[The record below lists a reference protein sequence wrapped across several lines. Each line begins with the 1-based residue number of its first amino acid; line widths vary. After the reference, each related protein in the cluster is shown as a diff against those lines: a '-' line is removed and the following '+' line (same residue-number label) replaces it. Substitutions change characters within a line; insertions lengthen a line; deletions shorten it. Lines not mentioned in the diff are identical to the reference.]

1 MSYRKTVL
9 HNILPHPLAH
19 PVFMHP
25 LKQSS
30 LGFEGDDANDP
41 VTSYSFLALSPIQGL
56 CVNSL
61 PLQREASLPWT
72 AGLV

>member
-1 MSYRKTVL
+1 
-9 HNILPHPLAH
+9 
-19 PVFMHP
+19 MHP